1 MLQLDFFLNPLL
13 LGHEPHQLFSELVE
27 LQLDEWK
34 ETARW
39 VRFEEDVEEGANRWS
54 KPHVSSL
61 SLHSLM
67 ELRNYLK
74 TGSTFLELDAENLED
89 IVDFVLENLISNNK
103 VTYDLRDKL
112 KTIILQKHRHQF
124 EGMKKIRS
132 DASMKKSSSFET
144 GFILNAVKSFSD
156 MSKVHSAELGL
167 SLNKS
172 ADNLEEDA
180 TNSHFLKKIPK
191 GAEAANIMVGEVDFL
206 TSPISVFIR
215 LGKAV
220 RLGDLTEVALPTRF
234 IFILLGPPREA
245 FSLDSYKEVG
255 RSIGTSFS
263 DEVFHEVAYRART
276 KEHLVMGLD
285 EFLDSV
291 TVLPPGEWDR
301 NTRIE
306 PPTLVPSQHARK
318 VSRAQLTD
326 SNGGALIKN
335 VEEVVDEEEE
345 KYLLRKEAGL
355 VASGKF
361 CGGLVNDIKRKAN
374 WYISDFKDAL
384 SPQSI
389 AVVFFLYFATLA
401 PTIAFGGILGQ
412 NTKNRMASIES
423 LVSGLTAGVIYAM
436 FAGQPLTILGL
447 TGPDLVFET
456 LVFDFCEGHEW
467 DYLSFRLWIGVWI
480 AIILIILVVTD
491 ASSFV
496 CYITRF
502 TEECFAC
509 LIAVIF
515 IKKSLENVANI
526 ASTHPYT
533 VSPCYCKPLD
543 LPANWEI
550 SFGEIFHRLNETEI
564 EETLS
569 IYNVTS
575 RGEKCWIDMADSDIS
590 FGFTSPGC
598 NYAPNAFFLSV
609 ILFFGT
615 YIIATFLKD
624 FKDLNFFPAVV
635 RSYISDFA
643 VITAILLMVFVD
655 VGFGIDTPK
664 LNVPSTFNP
673 TWSGRSWLISPF
685 GRNPWW
691 SALAAA
697 IPALLG
703 SILIFMDQQITAVIV
718 NRKENKMV
726 KGGGYHL
733 DLLVLA
739 CTIVINSVL
748 GIPWYVASTILSITH
763 VKSLQRE
770 SETSAPGE
778 KRIFLGI
785 REQRVTAIFVFILV
799 GCSAFMTP
807 ILGYIPM
814 PVLYGVFL
822 YMGINSLNGIQMFD
836 RILLMFMPKK
846 YQPEYSFLKKIPLKR
861 VNLFSFIQVLCFI
874 VLWLIQEFKAVSIL
888 FPIMLVI
895 IIGIRKLLDYVFSQ
909 YEMKV
914 IYLLIHLSV

>member
-1 MLQLDFFLNPLL
+1 
-13 LGHEPHQLFSELVE
+13 
-27 LQLDEWK
+27 
-34 ETARW
+34 
-39 VRFEEDVEEGANRWS
+39 
-54 KPHVSSL
+54 
-61 SLHSLM
+61 M
-67 ELRNYLK
+67 ELRTYLK
-74 TGSTFLELDAENLED
+74 TGSTFLELDANNLED
-89 IVDFVLENLISNNK
+89 IIDFVLENLISNNK
-103 VTYDLRDKL
+103 VTYDLREKL
-112 KTIILQKHRHQF
+112 KMIILQKHRHQF
-124 EGMKKIRS
+124 EGLKKIRS
-132 DASMKKSSSFET
+132 DTNMKKSSSFET
-144 GFILNAVKSFSD
+144 AFILNAVKSLSD
-156 MSKVHSAELGL
+156 ISKVHSAELSL
-167 SLNKS
+167 SANKS
-172 ADNLEEDA
+172 ADNLDEET

-206 TSPISVFIR
+206 TKPISVFIR

-234 IFILLGPPREA
+234 IFILLGPPIETS
-245 FSLDSYKEVG
+245 SLDSYKEVG

-306 PPTLVPSQHARK
+306 PPNSVPSQMARK
-318 VSRAQLTD
+318 MSRVQMAD
-326 SNGGALIKN
+326 GNGSHPIKFLG
-335 VEEVVDEEEE
+335 EEVNEEEE
-345 KYLLRKEAGL
+345 KYMLRKEAGL

-361 CGGLVNDIKRKAN
+361 CGGIMNDIKRKAK
-374 WYISDFKDAL
+374 WYVSDFKDAL

-389 AVVFFLYFATLA
+389 AVVFFLYFAALA

-412 NTKNRMASIES
+412 VTKNRMASIES
-423 LVSGLTAGVIYAM
+423 LVSGLTAGVVYAI

-456 LVFDFCEGHEW
+456 LVFDFCEGQEW

-480 AIILIILVVTD
+480 AIILIVLVATD

-515 IKKSLENVANI
+515 IKKSLENVANVAI
-526 ASTHPYT
+526 THPYT

-543 LPANWEI
+543 LPSNWNI
-550 SFGEIFHRLNETEI
+550 SLGEVFHKLNETEI

-569 IYNVTS
+569 IYNVS
-575 RGEKCWIDMADSDIS
+575 SIGEKCWIDLGSS
-590 FGFTSPGC
+590 LNNETYYGYTTPGC

-624 FKDLNFFPAVV
+624 FKDLSFFPAVV

-643 VITAILLMVFVD
+643 VISAILIMVLMD
-655 VGFGIDTPK
+655 VGLGINTPK
-664 LNVPSTFNP
+664 LNVPSSFNP
-673 TWSGRSWLISPF
+673 TWSGRSWLIAPF

-691 SALAAA
+691 TALAASVPA
-697 IPALLG
+697 ILG

-718 NRKENKMV
+718 NRKENKMI

-739 CTIVINSVL
+739 FTIVINSVL

-785 REQRVTAIFVFILV
+785 REQRLTAIFVFILV

-836 RILLMFMPKK
+836 RILIMFMPKK

-861 VNLFSFIQVLCFI
+861 VNLFSFIQVLCFV

-888 FPIMLVI
+888 FPIMLVL
-895 IIGIRKLLDYVFSQ
+895 IIGVRKLLDYVFTQ

-914 IYLLIHLSV
+914 II

>member
-1 MLQLDFFLNPLL
+1 M
-13 LGHEPHQLFSELVE
+13 
-27 LQLDEWK
+27 DEWK

-39 VRFEEDVEEGANRWS
+39 VKFEEDVEEGANRWS

-67 ELRNYLK
+67 ELRTYLN
-74 TGSTFLELDAENLED
+74 TGSSFLEVEANNLED
-89 IVDFVLENLISNNK
+89 IVDLVIESLISNDYITFEMK
-103 VTYDLRDKL
+103 DRL
-112 KTIILQKHRHQF
+112 KAIILQKHRHQF
-124 EGMKKIRS
+124 EGIKKSRS
-132 DASMKKSSSFET
+132 DS
-144 GFILNAVKSFSD
+144 GFLLNAVKSFS
-156 MSKVHSAELGL
+156 E
-167 SLNKS
+167 LNKIS
-172 ADNLEEDA
+172 SGDFHYSSNHSIHEAEEA
-180 TNSHFLKKIPK
+180 TNTHFLKKIPK
-191 GAEAANIMVGEVDFL
+191 GAEAANILVGEVDFL
-206 TSPISVFIR
+206 TRPIPVFIR
-215 LGKAV
+215 MAKAV
-220 RLGDLTEVALPTRF
+220 KLGDLTEVALPTRF
-234 IFILLGPPREA
+234 IFILLGPPLDA
-245 FSLDSYKEVG
+245 SSKDSYKEVG

-306 PPTLVPSQHARK
+306 PPSSVPSQESRK
-318 VSRAQLTD
+318 MSRALSID
-326 SNGGALIKN
+326 VIGGTPTKFIN
-335 VEEVVDEEEE
+335 EEVDEEEE
-345 KYLLRKEAGL
+345 KYNLRKNAGL
-355 VASGKF
+355 VLSGKF
-361 CGGLVNDIKRKAN
+361 CGGLVNDIKRKAP
-374 WYISDFKDAL
+374 WFLSDFKDAF
-384 SPQSI
+384 SAQSI
-389 AVVFFLYFATLA
+389 AVIFFLYFATLA

-412 NTKNRMASIES
+412 VTKNRMASIES
-423 LVSGLTAGVIYAM
+423 LVSGLTSGVFYAL

-456 LVFDFCEGHEW
+456 LVFDFSEKQEW

-480 AIILIILVVTD
+480 AIILIVLVVTD

-526 ASTHPYT
+526 ALSQPYT
-533 VSPCYCKPLD
+533 ASPCYCKPAD
-543 LPANWEI
+543 TSDNWNNTL
-550 SFGEIFHRLNETEI
+550 GVIFHKLNQTEI
-564 EETLS
+564 EESLQF
-569 IYNVTS
+569 YNSSSTGS
-575 RGEKCWIDMADSDIS
+575 KCWIKMDPSTTLDENIVY
-590 FGFTSPGC
+590 GFTTKGC
-598 NYAPNAFFLSV
+598 NYEPNAFFLSV

-615 YIIATFLKD
+615 YLIATFLKN
-624 FKDLNFFPAVV
+624 FKDSKFFPVIV

-643 VITAILLMVFVD
+643 VISAILIMVLVD
-655 VGFGIDTPK
+655 ASLGIKTPK

-673 TWSGRSWLISPF
+673 TWSGRDWLIPPF

-691 SALAAA
+691 TALAAI

-718 NRKENKMV
+718 NRKENKLR

-739 CTIVINSVL
+739 FTIIVNSVL

-763 VKSLQRE
+763 VKSLHRE

-785 REQRVTAIFVFILV
+785 REQRVTAMFVFILV

-836 RILLMFMPKK
+836 RILIMFMPKK
-846 YQPEYSFLKKIPLKR
+846 YQPDFSFIKKLPLKR
-861 VNLFSFIQVLCFI
+861 VNRFSLIQVLCFM
-874 VLWLIQEFKAVSIL
+874 VLWLIQEFQAVSIL

-895 IIGIRKLLDYVFSQ
+895 IIGVRKLLDYVFTQ

-914 IYLLIHLSV
+914 IYTVHNF